1 MRTWAAWG
9 GTAGIAAGGSVVAG
23 VSGGTG
29 ALVALVDAVGAGA
42 GVLGFFESAD
52 FFTRVGSPYVV
63 MLYNSLIW
71 VEPWPS

>member
-1 MRTWAAWG
+1 MA
-9 GTAGIAAGGSVVAG
+9 AG
-23 VSGGTG
+23 VSGGTGSLVGLG
-29 ALVALVDAVGAGA
+29 ALVALVDAVGARA
-42 GVLGFFESAD
+42 GVLGFFGSAD